1 MPYPPNRRGMKVA
14 REKRRLRWVAV
25 NGPVCTPED
34 ECLPP
39 VEKSHLSKQN
49 QDVEKLTIS
58 QD

>member
-1 MPYPPNRRGMKVA
+1 MKVA
-14 REKRRLRWVAV
+14 REKRRLRWIAK
-25 NGPVCTPED
+25 NGPVCTPEY